1 MLQRL
6 ALKITNFI
14 FKNVGLDPELFEVYK
29 YGIEITISSLLNIVL
44 IIAASVVICDV
55 ISGVVFLTVFI
66 SLRSFVGGYHAK
78 TYFMCNALFLLTY
91 LSVYYIN
98 STAAAFVDEELL
110 SRLLTILIMLG
121 IIPIIAFAPVE
132 NPNKPL
138 SEKQV
143 RSSRMIGIAG
153 FVLLSVTGLTLFY
166 DGIRYGSFTITTL
179 ISISVL
185 VLIEIIKTSRRC
197 KK

>member
-14 FKNVGLDPELFEVYK
+14 FKNVGLDLELFEVYK
-29 YGIEITISSLLNIVL
+29 YGIEITISSLLNIIL

-166 DGIRYGSFTITTL
+166 GGIRYGSFTITTL